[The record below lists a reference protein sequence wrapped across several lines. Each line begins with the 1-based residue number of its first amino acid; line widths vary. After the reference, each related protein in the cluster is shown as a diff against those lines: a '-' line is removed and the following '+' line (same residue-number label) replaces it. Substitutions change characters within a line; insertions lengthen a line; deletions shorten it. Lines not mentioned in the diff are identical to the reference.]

1 MPFKPAARLHQPAAG
16 YTSSWLSHHYPE
28 GHLLEARGL
37 SRSGLRPLISLGF
50 SADVFPQT
58 SPRNRAIP
66 LTQSRVSASAGATFR
81 SAFGGEWMYLSYA
94 ELFHLPA
101 CWMSQLGSPTV
112 AASVAGA
119 AILKNLL
126 L

>member
-16 YTSSWLSHHYPE
+16 YTSPWLSHRCPE
-28 GHLLEARGL
+28 GFHLLEARGL
-37 SRSGLRPLISLGF
+37 SRSGLRPLISSGF

-58 SPRNRAIP
+58 LIP
-66 LTQSRVSASAGATFR
+66 LTQSRVSVALASAGATFR
-81 SAFGGEWMYLSYA
+81 SAFGGERMYLSYA

-112 AASVAGA
+112 AASVAA
-119 AILKNLL
+119 PILRLWLL
-126 L
+126 Y